1 MKAVRCNAGQIE
13 VQDVPRPKGDGVR
26 VRIQS
31 AGICGSDLHLVS
43 APFPLP
49 HTLGHELAGT
59 LDDGTAVAI
68 EPIAPCGSCDSCE
81 RGAYN
86 LCRVGTGI
94 IMGIGQDG
102 GMSEEILVPERSLVP
117 LSKGLAVGNACLVE
131 PLAVA
136 VHGMRLA
143 GVDAL
148 TRVAVVG
155 GGSIGLCA
163 VAAAF
168 ARGATTHLEARH
180 DSQRAAGE
188 RLGAAPIE
196 GEFDVVVDAA
206 GTPSALETAVALGRP
221 GATLLLLATY
231 WDGFSPPAF
240 PLCLKEI
247 RIIPSSLYDANG
259 TERDVDTAARLLA
272 QQPEIARTLITHR
285 FPLEAAAEAFCV
297 ASDRKAGAI
306 KVVLEPGGKAVR

>member
-1 MKAVRCNAGQIE
+1 
-13 VQDVPRPKGDGVR
+13 
-26 VRIQS
+26 
-31 AGICGSDLHLVS
+31 
-43 APFPLP
+43 
-49 HTLGHELAGT
+49 
-59 LDDGTAVAI
+59 
-68 EPIAPCGSCDSCE
+68 
-81 RGAYN
+81 
-86 LCRVGTGI
+86 
-94 IMGIGQDG
+94 MGIGRDG

-188 RLGAAPIE
+188 RLGAASIE

-306 KVVLEPGGKAVR
+306 KVVLEPGDKAVR